1 VGAFN
6 VTTGG
11 NANAVTAVAVNGSTV
26 VLTLTTAVT
35 NGQAITVAYTDPST
49 NNDTNAVQDAVGNDA
64 ATLVATTVTNSVAA
78 PADITAPVFQSAA
91 TSTDGTKVI
100 LTYNEA
106 LSATTAAVG
115 AFNVTTGG
123 NANAVTAVAVNGS
136 TVVLTLT
143 TAVTNG
149 QAITV
154 AYTDPS
160 TNNDTNAVQGRGG
173 QRRSHTG
180 GNDCDE
186 QRGCTGRHHRAGIPE
201 CRHQHR
207 WHQSHPDLQRSPCR
221 PPRQRWVLSTSPP
234 AATPTP

>member
-1 VGAFN
+1 
-6 VTTGG
+6 
-11 NANAVTAVAVNGSTV
+11 
-26 VLTLTTAVT
+26 
-35 NGQAITVAYTDPST
+35 
-49 NNDTNAVQDAVGNDA
+49 
-64 ATLVATTVTNSVAA
+64 VTNSVAA

-160 TNNDTNAVQGRGG
+160 TNNDTNAVQDAV
-173 QRRSHTG
+173 
-180 GNDCDE
+180 GNDAATLVATTVTNSVAAPADITAPVF
-186 QRGCTGRHHRAGIPE
+186 QSAATSTDGTK
-201 CRHQHR
+201 
-207 WHQSHPDLQRSPCR
+207 SHPDLQRSPCR